1 MQLATEDREDHEGH
15 HHADGAG
22 GERIDL
28 AARSLPRRRFFSD
41 MPDRGLFAAVVV
53 LGFPLIIGLK
63 LYEFDARLVAAF
75 AVALMIAYGVIAYK
89 IPAVHVRLDRL
100 GDNFYYIGFIFT
112 LASMSAALLQ
122 LTRGADIEAL
132 LGSFGIA
139 LFTTIVG
146 VAGRVLFVQ
155 LRSEIDDVEATVR
168 RNLLAASNDL
178 KGQLA
183 LSLREFETFHKSV
196 LQVSSESV
204 AQASDAAETQ
214 IERIGQL
221 GKLVADQVQ
230 DAFKSHQNRLAKM
243 DHAIQDIVDRVE
255 QLGDDLDVVFKRLN
269 AIVDGFAT
277 VQRRRRRRWYWPFG
291 GGM

>member
-1 MQLATEDREDHEGH
+1 VA
-15 HHADGAG
+15 AG
-22 GERIDL
+22 VRIDL
-28 AARSLPRRRFFSD
+28 AVKTLPRRRFFSD
-41 MPDRGLFAAVVV
+41 MLDKGLFALVAV

-63 LYEFDARLVAAF
+63 LYDVDARLVAGF
-75 AVALMIAYGVIAYK
+75 AVASMLAYGVIAYK

-100 GDNFYYIGFIFT
+100 GDNCYYLGFIFT

-122 LTRGADIEAL
+122 LTRGADIDAL

-155 LRSEIDDVEATVR
+155 LRSEIDDIEATVR

-204 AQASDAAETQ
+204 VQASGAAETQ

-243 DHAIQDIVDRVE
+243 DHAIQDITDRVE
-255 QLGDDLDVVFKRLN
+255 QLGD
-269 AIVDGFAT
+269 
-277 VQRRRRRRWYWPFG
+277 
-291 GGM
+291 

>member
-100 GDNFYYIGFIFT
+100 CDNFYYIGFIFT

-139 LFTTIVG
+139 LFTTITHRHTP
-146 VAGRVLFVQ
+146 AA
-155 LRSEIDDVEATVR
+155 VEAETVPHAR
-168 RNLLAASNDL
+168 LFLDRAA
-178 KGQLA
+178 A
-183 LSLREFETFHKSV
+183 LDYESERSFSFPATQSGEGG
-196 LQVSSESV
+196 LQN
-204 AQASDAAETQ
+204 APCQRTAS
-214 IERIGQL
+214 
-221 GKLVADQVQ
+221 
-230 DAFKSHQNRLAKM
+230 
-243 DHAIQDIVDRVE
+243 
-255 QLGDDLDVVFKRLN
+255 
-269 AIVDGFAT
+269 
-277 VQRRRRRRWYWPFG
+277 P
-291 GGM
+291 